1 MEVEARGGISSKE
14 ELCLLCAH
22 FLSFSSTGF
31 AAALLLMA
39 PKCSPPHPQQRVTP
53 GERGQVG
60 LPGAGTPHPCASSRS
75 PLLTLLL
82 FIHFYLLLFS
92 PRSYF
97 LSFLP
102 LAPQDI
108 GVLACVYISDINIKT
123 FNTKKKT
130 KEIEVEIMLLWFN
143 FCDLIYI

>member
-1 MEVEARGGISSKE
+1 M
-14 ELCLLCAH
+14 C
-22 FLSFSSTGF
+22 SFS
-31 AAALLLMA
+31 LLLFHRLCCCFATDGSKMQ
-39 PKCSPPHPQQRVTP
+39 PPHPQQHVTP

-60 LPGAGTPHPCASSRS
+60 LPGAGTPPPCSSSRS
-75 PLLTLLL
+75 PLLTLLF
-82 FIHFYLLLFS
+82 FIHFYLFLFS
-92 PRSYF
+92 PCSYF

-123 FNTKKKT
+123 FNTKKKKKKT